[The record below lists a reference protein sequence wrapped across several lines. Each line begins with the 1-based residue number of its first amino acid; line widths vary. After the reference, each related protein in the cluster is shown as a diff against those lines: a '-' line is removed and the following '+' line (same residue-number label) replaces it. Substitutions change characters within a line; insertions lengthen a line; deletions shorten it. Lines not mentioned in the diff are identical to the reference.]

1 MKIRKL
7 LWLIPLLLIGLVVIA
22 IYEEFFASG
31 NYQKIEISNYDSDP
45 TLSREDKETW
55 TRNLRDE
62 KWLIERSPKIDD
74 FFYQP
79 EQTTMIHPM
88 ISVNP
93 YIGLNDAGV
102 TPMVSTENGVAL
114 WANCQEIEV
123 LTGIDFF
130 LEQVEKMYDVIEGVT
145 EVIKNYTG
153 LRLTHS
159 LQTTGNHP
167 VYGPSLINTAEIPT
181 PKKNSIHAIWVPRES
196 PHLKDDELGRAELWH
211 KVEVD
216 GTPTIT
222 RARVTLS
229 EKLFDEYDLG
239 LIGRGGNVETA
250 VLHEFVHAVGVGH
263 SNNKNSFMHID
274 LADESFITISDLAA
288 LIFAGSRSC

>member
-196 PHLKDDELGRAELWH
+196 PHLKDHELGRAELWH

>member
-7 LWLIPLLLIGLVVIA
+7 LWLIPLLLASLLAIA
-22 IYEEFFASG
+22 IYEEFFASS
-31 NYQKIEISNYDSDP
+31 NYERIEIADYDSDP
-45 TLSREDKETW
+45 TLSREDKKTW

-62 KWLIERSPKIDD
+62 KWQVERSPKIDE

-79 EQTTMIHPM
+79 EQTTMVHPM

-114 WANCQEIEV
+114 WANCHKIEV
-123 LTGIDFF
+123 LTGVDFS
-130 LEQVEKMYDVIEGVT
+130 LEQVEEMYDVIDGVT
-145 EVIKNYTG
+145 EVMKTYTG
-153 LRLTHS
+153 LKMTHS

-167 VYGPSLINTAEIPT
+167 VYGPSLINTAEIPN
-181 PKKNSIHAIWVPRES
+181 PKKNSIHAIWIPRES
-196 PHLKDDELGRAELWH
+196 PHLEDNELGRAEVWH
-211 KVEVD
+211 KIEAD

-222 RARVTLS
+222 RARMILS
-229 EKLFDEYDLG
+229 EKLFDEYGLG
-239 LIGRGGNVETA
+239 LIGRGSNVETA
-250 VLHEFVHAVGVGH
+250 VLHEFVHSVGIGH
-263 SNNKNSFMHID
+263 SNNQNSFMHTD
-274 LADESFITISDLAA
+274 LADESFATIADLAA

>member
-7 LWLIPLLLIGLVVIA
+7 LWLIPLLLASLVAIA
-22 IYEEFFASG
+22 IYEEFFASS
-31 NYQKIEISNYDSDP
+31 NYERIEIADYDSDP
-45 TLSREDKETW
+45 TLSREDKKTW

-62 KWLIERSPKIDD
+62 KWQVERSPKIDE

-79 EQTTMIHPM
+79 EQTTMVHPM

-102 TPMVSTENGVAL
+102 TPMISTENGVAL
-114 WANCQEIEV
+114 WANCHKIEV
-123 LTGIDFF
+123 LTGVDFF
-130 LEQVEKMYDVIEGVT
+130 LEQVEEMYDVIDGVT
-145 EVIKNYTG
+145 EILRNFTG

-167 VYGPSLINTAEIPT
+167 VYGPSLISTAEIPI
-181 PKKNSIHAIWVPRES
+181 PEKNSIYAIWVPRES
-196 PHLKDDELGRAELWH
+196 PHLEDKELGRAEIWH
-211 KVEVD
+211 KVEAD

-222 RARVTLS
+222 RARVILS
-229 EKLFDEYDLG
+229 EKLFDEYELG

-250 VLHEFVHAVGVGH
+250 VLHEFIHTVGIGH
-263 SNNKNSFMHID
+263 STNKNSLMHID
-274 LADESFITISDLAA
+274 LADASFLTISDLAA

>member
-7 LWLIPLLLIGLVVIA
+7 LWLIPLLLTGLVVIA
-22 IYEEFFASG
+22 IYEEFFASS
-31 NYQKIEISNYDSDP
+31 NYQKIEISDYDSDP
-45 TLSREDKETW
+45 TLSREDKDTW

-62 KWLIERSPKIDD
+62 KWLVERSPKIDD

-79 EQTTMIHPM
+79 EQTTMVHPM
-88 ISVNP
+88 ISINP
-93 YIGLNDAGV
+93 YVGLNDAGV
-102 TPMVSTENGVAL
+102 TPMISTENGVAL

-130 LEQVEKMYDVIEGVT
+130 LEQVEEMYNVIEGVT
-145 EVIKNYTG
+145 EVIKTYTG

-167 VYGPSLINTAEIPT
+167 VYGPSLINTTEIPY
-181 PKKNSIHAIWVPRES
+181 PKKNSIHTIWVPRES
-196 PHLKDDELGRAELWH
+196 PHLEYYELGRAEVWNT
-211 KVEVD
+211 VETD

-222 RARVTLS
+222 RARVILS
-229 EKLFDEYDLG
+229 EKLFDEYKLG
-239 LIGRGGNVETA
+239 LIGRGGNIETA

-274 LADESFITISDLAA
+274 LADESFITIADLAA

>member
-7 LWLIPLLLIGLVVIA
+7 LWLIPLLLIGLVAIA

-181 PKKNSIHAIWVPRES
+181 PKKIQFMQFGCLES
-196 PHLKDDELGRAELWH
+196 L
-211 KVEVD
+211 
-216 GTPTIT
+216 
-222 RARVTLS
+222 
-229 EKLFDEYDLG
+229 
-239 LIGRGGNVETA
+239 LI
-250 VLHEFVHAVGVGH
+250 
-263 SNNKNSFMHID
+263 
-274 LADESFITISDLAA
+274 
-288 LIFAGSRSC
+288 